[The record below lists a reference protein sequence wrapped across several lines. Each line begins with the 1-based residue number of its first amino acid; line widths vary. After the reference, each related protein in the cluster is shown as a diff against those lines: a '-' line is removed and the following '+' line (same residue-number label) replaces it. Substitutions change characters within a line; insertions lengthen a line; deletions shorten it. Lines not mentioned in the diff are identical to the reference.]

1 MKCYYSGA
9 VIKKKK
15 TFYVIFSLLFL
26 LCVINLCRF
35 SYNKDVLGSSI
46 CFLYLVC
53 ILVMCYLYWKN
64 PFIKL
69 DESKLILNQSG
80 KPKEYLISE
89 ISIVKESDKSMV
101 FLDKS
106 TGKEFTI
113 WLYNLTKTDV
123 DEFKQEI
130 STLINK

>member
-1 MKCYYSGA
+1 MKCYYGGA

-15 TFYVIFSLLFL
+15 TICMIFSLMFL
-26 LCVINLCRF
+26 LCVINLCRY
-35 SYNKDVLGSSI
+35 SYNKNVLGSSI
-46 CFLYLVC
+46 YFLY

-69 DESKLILNQSG
+69 DENKLILNQYG

-89 ISIVKESDKSMV
+89 ISIVKESDKIMV